1 MVAISIQRYDLFLQ
15 ASRLLQR
22 YRRLAL
28 GLRPAGVEVALAI
41 QHARDRLPWVGD
53 AEGLPMQRV
62 ASDICDPFYAKV
74 HRCLPAGTDG
84 KPLVWPLFH
93 QDAKGVA
100 QPILPQSCAAKQ
112 AEYRWMKACNGQAGV
127 GCHAVA
133 AHMWS
138 DEDFLD
144 GDRDV
149 CPLRFYDGHFP
160 MTVDQGRQ
168 RCRFDDHPCGWQPG
182 YPKMLQVIGGGLE
195 AEVFRVEWTPA
206 MWRMLVPERHPLPAY
221 PVMVALYFGNEGLQ
235 NRRTTLTP
243 EYMCLDLGL
252 EPWLFRQLFD
262 LNPDAAFNRPLLDA
276 ASQAELSETSPF
288 APPESISLSAW
299 SLPTLLPQP
308 TGGQVV
314 LDPEEP
320 PQYSH
325 SGLPAGASA
334 DPLTAERRRRRQL
347 ERTPAHDELLRQFRR
362 WLRLAGLEVRE
373 DREYFDLLAIRD
385 GVVILAE
392 VKLLYS
398 QDMGENIRELVGQ
411 LLYYERFVLAPWVE
425 QGYKVLKAA
434 IVDRPPLGEY
444 IDFLSDLDIAT
455 YWLTETG
462 EIDGG
467 EDSLRLLRQMNVQV
481 RPDPEFLDS
490 A

>member
-1 MVAISIQRYDLFLQ
+1 MVAIPIQRYDLFLQ

-28 GLRPAGVEVALAI
+28 GLRPAGVEVALAL
-41 QHARDRLPWVGD
+41 QHSRDRLPWVGD
-53 AEGLPMQRV
+53 AEGWSLQQV
-62 ASDICDPFYAKV
+62 ASDICDPFYTKA
-74 HRCLPAGTDG
+74 HRCLPVGNDG
-84 KPLVWPLFH
+84 VPLVWPLFH
-93 QDAKGVA
+93 QDARGVA
-100 QPILPQSCAAKQ
+100 QPILAQMQ
-112 AEYRWMKACNGQAGV
+112 GTQRTEYRWMKACNGQAGI

-133 AHMWS
+133 AHMWA
-138 DEDFLD
+138 DTEFLD

-182 YPKMLQVIGGGLE
+182 YPKMLQVIGSGLQ
-195 AEVFRVEWTPA
+195 AEVFRVEWTSS
-206 MWRMLVPERHPLPAY
+206 MWRMLVPESHPLPAY
-221 PVMVALYFGNEGLQ
+221 PIVVALYFGNERLQ
-235 NRRTTLTP
+235 NRRNSLTP
-243 EYMCLDLGL
+243 EHMCLDFGL
-252 EPWLFRQLFD
+252 PAWLFRQLFD
-262 LNPDAAFNRPLLDA
+262 LNPDSAFNRPLLEA
-276 ASQAELSETSPF
+276 ASQDELPPTSPF
-288 APPESISLSAW
+288 TAPEGISLSAW

-308 TGGQVV
+308 TGGQIV

-320 PQYSH
+320 PQYRN
-325 SGLPAGASA
+325 SGLPAGSVT

-373 DREYFDLLAIRD
+373 DSEYFDLLAIRD
-385 GVVILAE
+385 GVVLLAE

-425 QGYKVLKAA
+425 QGYEVLKAA
-434 IVDRPPLGEY
+434 VVDRPPLGEY
-444 IDFLSDLDIAT
+444 IEFFSDLDIAT
-455 YWLTETG
+455 FWLTENG
-462 EIDGG
+462 EIDGD
-467 EDSLRLLRQMNVQV
+467 EDSLRLLRQLNVQV
-481 RPDPEFLDS
+481 RPDPERLDD
-490 A
+490 